1 MEFIDIEEINV
12 DNKYLR
18 LDTDVEKLK
27 KSIETVGLI
36 NPLVLNEDN
45 KLIAGGRR
53 YTALKA
59 LGHTQVPC
67 VKITKSELEQELI
80 SIDENLIRLDLK
92 NMEFEKAL
100 FRGRE
105 IYEQIYPEAIKFESE
120 DLTEPSQN
128 ELQTDLPNNKR
139 SFVDLTAEKTGLSK
153 RVIKGAIEREEKASE
168 SIKQLR
174 SYGELNASQ
183 TNEIIKLNKDEQ
195 EKISELVPG
204 RSAKEIKDIVKKVRE
219 NGVESTIN
227 EVLTSPTL
235 PNELK
240 SLKTLITR
248 SNKVMTKI
256 LFEQIRSEHED
267 VGKILEQMTTLRY
280 NIDQFLELCA
290 SKPLVERTEELSA
303 DLEQAEENFETNDEI

>member
-59 LGHTQVPC
+59 LGHNQVPC

-290 SKPLVERTEELSA
+290 SKPLVEKTEELSA